1 MVRSRVASTLLIVF
15 LAAPLVLLEI
25 ACSRHPEQQ
34 FLTQFFRAARARDNT
49 TLGMMSAVMFDPREH
64 GTVSDFEITAVTPEQ
79 RTALDLKGFVDAAR
93 KARAAELEFS
103 KRKKVYQDAN
113 LTQLEQL
120 IKVERDPSA
129 KMTPALEKIKPE
141 WDKWRA
147 ETVTF
152 TKATAE
158 ARGALAAA
166 TGPAE
171 ASLTQPGQP
180 ALDPEKFQGEMVSKT
195 VTVNA
200 RVQAPDGQTAA
211 KTLAITM
218 RRVVGKLGDDAREG
232 RWVITAITG

>member
-1 MVRSRVASTLLIVF
+1 MVRSRVAPTLLIALLV
-15 LAAPLVLLEI
+15 APLVLLAA

-49 TLGMMSAVMFDPREH
+49 TLGMMSAVTFDPRER
-64 GTVSDFEITAVTPEQ
+64 GTVSDFEITTVTPEE
-79 RTALDLKGFVDAAR
+79 RTPLDLKSYVDAAR
-93 KARAAELEFS
+93 KAREAELEFS

-113 LTQLEQL
+113 LTQIEQL

-129 KMTPALEKIKPE
+129 KMTPALEKLKPE

-147 ETVTF
+147 ETATF
-152 TKATAE
+152 AKATAE
-158 ARGALAAA
+158 ARSALAAA

-171 ASLTQPGQP
+171 ASLTQPGQA

-200 RVQAPDGQTAA
+200 QVQTPDGQTSP

-232 RWVITAITG
+232 RWVITQITG